1 MNTMGQVTIYLEDKI
16 EKQMAKAANAEKLSK
31 SKWVAKLIQNKVAN
45 EWPDSIAEL
54 AGTWKD
60 LPLAE
65 EMRADLAQDVERE
78 SL

>member
-1 MNTMGQVTIYLEDKI
+1 MGQVTIYLEDKI
-16 EKQMAKAANAEKLSK
+16 EQQMAKAAKAEKLSK
-31 SKWVAKLIQNKVAN
+31 SKWVAKLIQTKVAN
-45 EWPDSIAEL
+45 EWPDSIAKL

-65 EMRADLAQDVERE
+65 EIRAGFGQDVKRE

>member
-1 MNTMGQVTIYLEDKI
+1 MGQVTIYLEEKI
-16 EKQMAKAANAEKLSK
+16 EKQMAKAAKAEKLSK

-65 EMRADLAQDVERE
+65 EMRADLTQDVERE

>member
-1 MNTMGQVTIYLEDKI
+1 MGQVTIYLEEKI
-16 EKQMAKAANAEKLSK
+16 EKQMAKAAKAEKLSK

>member
-1 MNTMGQVTIYLEDKI
+1 MGQVTIYLEEKI
-16 EKQMAKAANAEKLSK
+16 EKQMAKAAKAEKLSK

-60 LPLAE
+60 LPLVE

>member
-1 MNTMGQVTIYLEDKI
+1 MGQVTIYLEEKI
-16 EKQMAKAANAEKLSK
+16 EKQMARAAKAEKLSK

>member
-1 MNTMGQVTIYLEDKI
+1 MGQVTIYLEEKI
-16 EKQMAKAANAEKLSK
+16 EKQMAKAAKAEKLSK

-65 EMRADLAQDVERE
+65 EMRADLVQDVERE